1 MLQTTLAGKFAPD
14 ANQCS
19 FNSIAIIPTHTTL
32 VPVEAG
38 ADGKSDT
45 LPIRSRMLGRLPHLA
60 SPHGSS
66 MMRRFPIYHDIG
78 VRFTR
83 VASQ

>member
-32 VPVEAG
+32 VPVAAG

-45 LPIRSRMLGRLPHLA
+45 LRQSDRGC
-60 SPHGSS
+60 S
-66 MMRRFPIYHDIG
+66 G
-78 VRFTR
+78 VYPTWLLHMGP
-83 VASQ
+83 A